1 MTQAARDL
9 FVASRLPKRAGV
21 SGWVAM
27 LAPRTPRPALTGPV
41 IADVA
46 IIGGGFAGLSAARR
60 ISRLD
65 PAARVAVL
73 EAGVVGEGPAGANSG
88 FIIDL
93 PHEVSTDDFSGE
105 SEARFRQ
112 SVLIQRSAIA
122 LATEMA
128 AENGWGKEVFDPCG
142 RYSVAISAE
151 GDKHLDDYA
160 QQLTNMGED
169 HRLLSAGEIDAVTGS
184 PVYTSGLFMPG
195 TIIVQPAAYIR
206 GVADCLKEPV
216 TLFERTPVL
225 SFERLGTSWL
235 VKTQQGS
242 VQAAKII
249 MANNGH
255 VESFGFFPGRLL
267 HVFTYASL
275 TEAFDPSRLGGERK
289 WAATPALPMGTTVR
303 RISTGAGDRILVR
316 SRYSYNPSIAVSD
329 AAIQRAGRLH
339 DGKFSKRFPT
349 LGGVGMQYR
358 WAGAMALTRN
368 HVPAF
373 GEIER
378 GVFAACGCNGLGA
391 SNSTASGI
399 AAAELALGHDSEL
412 GRVYARLAAPTALPP
427 QAFTTIGAKIHLAYR
442 EWSAGSE

>member
-1 MTQAARDL
+1 MTQAAKNV

-21 SGWVAM
+21 SGWVAT
-27 LAPRTPRPALTGPV
+27 LAPRTPRPVLNGP
-41 IADVA
+41 IMADVA

-65 PAARVAVL
+65 LSVRVAIL

-93 PHEVSTDDFSGE
+93 PHEVSSDDFSGE
-105 SEARFRQ
+105 WEARFRQ

-122 LATEMA
+122 LASEMA
-128 AENGWGKEVFDPCG
+128 AENGWGKDVFDPCG

-151 GDKHLDDYA
+151 GDKHLEDYA
-160 QQLTNMGED
+160 RQLSNMGEA
-169 HRLLSAGEIDAVTGS
+169 HRLLNLREIQAVTGS
-184 PVYTSGLFMPG
+184 PVYTSGLFTPG
-195 TIIVQPAAYIR
+195 TVIVQPAAYIR

-216 TLFERTPVL
+216 ALYERTPAL
-225 SFERLGTSWL
+225 SFERLGTGWL
-235 VKTQQGS
+235 VKTPEGS

-255 VESFGFFPGRLL
+255 SESFGFFRGRLL

-275 TEAFDPSRLGGERK
+275 TEAFDPSCLDGERK

-303 RISTGAGDRILVR
+303 RIGTGGGDRILVR
-316 SRYSYNPSIAVSD
+316 SRYSYNPGIDISD
-329 AAIQRAGRLH
+329 AAIRRAGRLH
-339 DGKFSKRFPT
+339 DGKFSQRFPT
-349 LGGVGMQYR
+349 LSGVGMQYR

-399 AAAELALGHDSEL
+399 AAAELALGHQSEL
-412 GRVYARLAAPTALPP
+412 GRIYARLVAPTALPP
-427 QAFTTIGAKIHLAYR
+427 QPFTTIGAKAHLAYR
-442 EWSAGSE
+442 EWRAGPE

>member
-1 MTQAARDL
+1 VTQAGKNV

-21 SGWVAM
+21 SGWVAT
-27 LAPRTPRPALTGPV
+27 LAPRTPRPVLNGPV
-41 IADVA
+41 VADVA

-65 PAARVAVL
+65 PSVRVAIL

-93 PHEVSTDDFSGE
+93 PHEVASDDFSGE

-122 LATEMA
+122 LASEMA

-151 GDKHLDDYA
+151 GDRHLEDYA
-160 QQLTNMGED
+160 QQLTKMGEA
-169 HRLLSAGEIDAVTGS
+169 HRLLNGREIAAVTGS

-206 GVADCLKEPV
+206 AVADCLKEPV
-216 TLFERTPVL
+216 ALYERTPAL
-225 SFERLGTSWL
+225 SFERLGTGWL
-235 VKTQQGS
+235 VKTPQGS

-255 VESFGFFPGRLL
+255 AESFGFFRGRLL

-275 TEAFDPSRLGGERK
+275 TEEFDPSRLDGERK

-303 RISTGAGDRILVR
+303 RIGTAGGDRILVR
-316 SRYSYNPSIAVSD
+316 SRYSYNPGIEISD
-329 AAIQRAGRLH
+329 AAIRRAGRLH
-339 DGKFSKRFPT
+339 DGKFSKRFPM
-349 LGGVGMQYR
+349 LSGVGMQYR

-373 GEIER
+373 GEIEP

-399 AAAELALGHDSEL
+399 AAAELALGHSSEL
-412 GRVYARLAAPTALPP
+412 GRIYARLAAPTALPP
-427 QAFTTIGAKIHLAYR
+427 QPFTTIGAKMHLAYR
-442 EWSAGSE
+442 EWSAGPE